1 MAGASPNKTYVKIT
15 RDGMEAY
22 LYLTIPEEGVT
33 YTKENVYDILH
44 SNNVCYGIDDRMIDS
59 ILQREVF
66 GEEVKVANGRVP
78 TDGKDGFYEYY
89 FNLSPP
95 EKPAIKEDGSVDYWS
110 VFAVQTVAE
119 GDIIAVYKP
128 AAAGKPGK
136 TVTGK
141 EIEGKRGKELMPL
154 RGKGFECKEDQ
165 VTYIA
170 LVDGKIE
177 FKNNRIVIT
186 NMLEFFGD
194 IDFNNGRIDFKGDVV
209 IHGNVESGSQISSG
223 GSVTIDGNVEAT
235 TIKAKKDVILR
246 NGMQGG
252 GKALIEAGG
261 NIFAKFIEGTTVD
274 AKGDIQADVLMNSK
288 VHADG
293 SIVLSG
299 KKAVIIGGKTS
310 AGRAIEV
317 VNAGNQAEIKTFLS
331 VGVDDDTHDR
341 VRKLKAGIEQVDK
354 LLNKI
359 DMQTKEISLNINSLP
374 KYAKEKTK
382 EKAIELLR
390 YKIKCN
396 SDKAEFKKELE
407 EIEGKVTNSKEA
419 SITVS
424 KYAYPG
430 VTIKVNSASITLE
443 EKQLSM
449 IYRYKGG
456 TIEQTD
462 IFSQSVS

>member
-15 RDGMEAY
+15 RDEMEAY

-274 AKGDIQADVLMNSK
+274 AKGDIQADVLMN
-288 VHADG
+288 
-293 SIVLSG
+293 
-299 KKAVIIGGKTS
+299 
-310 AGRAIEV
+310 
-317 VNAGNQAEIKTFLS
+317 
-331 VGVDDDTHDR
+331 
-341 VRKLKAGIEQVDK
+341 
-354 LLNKI
+354 
-359 DMQTKEISLNINSLP
+359 
-374 KYAKEKTK
+374 
-382 EKAIELLR
+382 
-390 YKIKCN
+390 
-396 SDKAEFKKELE
+396 
-407 EIEGKVTNSKEA
+407 
-419 SITVS
+419 
-424 KYAYPG
+424 
-430 VTIKVNSASITLE
+430 
-443 EKQLSM
+443 
-449 IYRYKGG
+449 
-456 TIEQTD
+456 
-462 IFSQSVS
+462 